1 MKLCVTS
8 TGASLDSEL
17 DPRFGRCSYFILVD
31 SETLEFQSFENES
44 SGASGGAGVQSGKFV
59 ADSGAKIVLTGNV
72 GPKAFSTL
80 GAAGISVVT
89 GLAGLTVRD
98 AITAYHTGNHRP
110 VTGPTASE
118 HAGMRR

>member
-17 DPRFGRCSYFILVD
+17 DPRFGRSYHFILVD

-44 SGASGGAGVQSGKFV
+44 LGASGGTGVQSGKFV

-80 GAAGISVVT
+80 GAAGISVIT
-89 GLAGLTVRD
+89 GLAELTVRD
-98 AITAYHTGNHRP
+98 SITAYHTGNHRT